1 MVTRQTVRSGPF
13 YAAAAYS
20 SIINELNIL
29 SVNRQSGWTHRGLD
43 LVAKASSI
51 DTPLRDARQLRDWTV
66 SMLTIP
72 DFDMTIHKRF
82 TGSLSP
88 TDIAYSPS
96 GRFLAVGLATT
107 DASPWTTIVLVDLD
121 TDAEQ
126 WLTPDII
133 PIAKEI
139 GGDPGVTS
147 LRFGQD
153 DDTLFIGTRNG
164 LLLRLSL
171 NQSPPLVKYAH
182 ASRGGVL
189 ARPSADGR
197 YCVTVTSRQQKL
209 PGQHDERMRCFDATT
224 LEELGVSEA
233 NERFTSLSIAHTRLE
248 YLCRPRYT
256 G

>member
-1 MVTRQTVRSGPF
+1 MR
-13 YAAAAYS
+13 
-20 SIINELNIL
+20 
-29 SVNRQSGWTHRGLD
+29 
-43 LVAKASSI
+43 
-51 DTPLRDARQLRDWTV
+51 
-66 SMLTIP
+66 
-72 DFDMTIHKRF
+72 
-82 TGSLSP
+82 
-88 TDIAYSPS
+88 
-96 GRFLAVGLATT
+96 
-107 DASPWTTIVLVDLD
+107 
-121 TDAEQ
+121 EQ

-233 NERFTSLSIAHTRLE
+233 NERFTSLSIAPHGSSISVALDTPDETRPESLEYSLPDFTRLRTFSGVNAE
-248 YLCRPRYT
+248 YHPWVTRFSRVSMQPTSGSISTKPRIQPPICL
-256 G
+256 GQRSPRLHIAFQPFSISK

>member
-1 MVTRQTVRSGPF
+1 MTIVLCMTAIVGIASVLRGYQADSQKRPF

-121 TDAEQ
+121 TDA
-126 WLTPDII
+126 
-133 PIAKEI
+133 
-139 GGDPGVTS
+139 S
-147 LRFGQD
+147 
-153 DDTLFIGTRNG
+153 NG
-164 LLLRLSL
+164 
-171 NQSPPLVKYAH
+171 
-182 ASRGGVL
+182 
-189 ARPSADGR
+189 
-197 YCVTVTSRQQKL
+197 
-209 PGQHDERMRCFDATT
+209 
-224 LEELGVSEA
+224 
-233 NERFTSLSIAHTRLE
+233 
-248 YLCRPRYT
+248 
-256 G
+256 